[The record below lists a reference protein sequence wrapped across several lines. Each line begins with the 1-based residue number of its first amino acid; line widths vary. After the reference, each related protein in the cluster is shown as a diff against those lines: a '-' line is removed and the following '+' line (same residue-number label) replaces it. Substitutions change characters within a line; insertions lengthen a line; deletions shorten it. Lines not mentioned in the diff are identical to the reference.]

1 MSKNTTENYFALAT
15 LGTMI
20 FLGIQRY
27 SISGCYFLVNIAHGN
42 NKRLFPGNGFH
53 LETVSWAISHPKL

>member
-27 SISGCYFLVNIAHGN
+27 SISGCYFLVNIAHVERGAHE
-42 NKRLFPGNGFH
+42 LYE
-53 LETVSWAISHPKL
+53 LAE